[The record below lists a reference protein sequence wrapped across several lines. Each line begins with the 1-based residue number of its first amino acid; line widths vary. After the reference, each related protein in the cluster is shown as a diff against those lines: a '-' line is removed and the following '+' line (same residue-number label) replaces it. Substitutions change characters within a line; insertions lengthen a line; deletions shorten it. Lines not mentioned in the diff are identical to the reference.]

1 MVGFLTIIIVILLIL
16 VSLLYSSVR
25 SLQNQF
31 EENKNIINALS
42 EAYSDLYADYEKI
55 MGIIPTGLNPKRN

>member
-1 MVGFLTIIIVILLIL
+1 MIACLTIIIVILLIL

-31 EENKNIINALS
+31 EENKNTINALS
-42 EAYSDLYADYEKI
+42 EAYSDLY
-55 MGIIPTGLNPKRN
+55 TGLNPKRNS